1 MTGRVAPALDA
12 LVAALAAHPL
22 PGDLGELV
30 RRRVA
35 TLVGAD
41 ADALP
46 PLGPADPDRVRHLPH
61 WPTDDRF
68 DDRDRAALDF
78 AESWVIDPHRIT
90 DDQRARLLAEL
101 TEPEAVTLTMV
112 LAVHEALARASVVR
126 AAVHH
131 EEIPT

>member
-1 MTGRVAPALDA
+1 MNDRVTPALDA
-12 LVAALAAHPL
+12 LVAALADHPL

-35 TLVGAD
+35 FLLGAD
-41 ADALP
+41 ADTLP
-46 PLGPADPDRVRHLPH
+46 PLGPADPDRVSRLPH

-68 DDRDRAALDF
+68 DRRDRAALDF
-78 AESWVIDPHRIT
+78 AETWVIDPHQIT
-90 DDQRARLLAEL
+90 DDQRERLLAEL
-101 TEPEAVTLTMV
+101 TEPEAATLTLV

-131 EEIPT
+131 EETPT